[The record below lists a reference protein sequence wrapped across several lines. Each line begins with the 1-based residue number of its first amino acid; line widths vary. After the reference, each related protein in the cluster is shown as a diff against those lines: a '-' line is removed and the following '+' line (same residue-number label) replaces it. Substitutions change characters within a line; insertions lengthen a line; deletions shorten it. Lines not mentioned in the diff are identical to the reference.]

1 MPRFSVRG
9 GVLGLALALGLV
21 AVDSAPVAAAVV
33 YDFSLPANGEVGAV
47 RVVLTLPRFI
57 TPGDNLAFVPLD
69 ASLVT
74 VTSDEDID
82 RSFSLIALN
91 AKPGT
96 TLFGIALVE
105 VQGDLLLYTEKYP
118 DDFFAFVRTPTQTG
132 TFTSVSGLVGTDD
145 DELDTRTPTATLV
158 VSGTV
163 PEPTS
168 VALLGVGA
176 LGLLA
181 RRRRQ
186 ARRD

>member
-1 MPRFSVRG
+1 M
-9 GVLGLALALGLV
+9 
-21 AVDSAPVAAAVV
+21 
-33 YDFSLPANGEVGAV
+33 
-47 RVVLTLPRFI
+47 
-57 TPGDNLAFVPLD
+57 
-69 ASLVT
+69 
-74 VTSDEDID
+74 
-82 RSFSLIALN
+82 
-91 AKPGT
+91 
-96 TLFGIALVE
+96 
-105 VQGDLLLYTEKYP
+105 
-118 DDFFAFVRTPTQTG
+118 
-132 TFTSVSGLVGTDD
+132 D